1 MRFDEYSTKLTTE
14 SFVCFRNNFFRY
26 QKSFCQV
33 IIRIITSVHGYY
45 YLVKGFLIT
54 KGIIPKTHKGLN
66 SEFSRVFI
74 KTQEIPLIY
83 GEHLAYLF
91 KERQAADYEPEEEIG
106 KEEVDKALQMVEEF
120 INFVKEKYQ

>member
-1 MRFDEYSTKLTTE
+1 MNEDLKDSLNLASDTFDDAKLMAQYE
-14 SFVCFRNNFFRY
+14 RCRGAMNRCY
-26 QKSFCQV
+26 YA
-33 IIRIITSVHGYY
+33 YY

-54 KGIIPKTHKGLN
+54 KEIIPKTHKGLS

-106 KEEVDKALQMVEEF
+106 KEEIDKAL
-120 INFVKEKYQ
+120 